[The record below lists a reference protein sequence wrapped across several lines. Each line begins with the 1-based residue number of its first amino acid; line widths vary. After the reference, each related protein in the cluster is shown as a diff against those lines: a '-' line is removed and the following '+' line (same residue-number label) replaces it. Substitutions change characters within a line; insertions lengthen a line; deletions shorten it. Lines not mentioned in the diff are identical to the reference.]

1 MRKVFL
7 FQLTKKEIAMK
18 RTSLILSLA
27 VGLLALGSAR
37 SFAADSKE
45 VTLNGKLV
53 CGKCTL
59 HESKECENVLQV
71 QQDGKN
77 VNYYLT
83 QNKASKNFHSN
94 ICQNDGEQVT
104 VTGKVKEK
112 GGKET
117 IAASSIEA
125 AK

>member
-1 MRKVFL
+1 MVLACGATR
-7 FQLTKKEIAMK
+7 
-18 RTSLILSLA
+18 SLA
-27 VGLLALGSAR
+27 S
-37 SFAADSKE
+37 DSKGT
-45 VTLNGKLV
+45 TLSGKLV
-53 CGKCTL
+53 CGKCVL

-71 QQDGKN
+71 QQDGKT

-83 QNKASKNFHSN
+83 QNKVSKKFHDN

-117 IAASSIEA
+117 IAASAIEP